1 MAENKSE
8 FEFEGQN
15 DNYQNNN
22 EIQQVNNT
30 GFCLSFFSTGS
41 LQKKKCLLQRQQH
54 TNDQYFTNSYLK
66 SKIIYCQMNS

>member
-30 GFCLSFFSTGS
+30 GSFQQDLYRKKMFATTST
-41 LQKKKCLLQRQQH
+41 
-54 TNDQYFTNSYLK
+54 TY
-66 SKIIYCQMNS
+66 

>member
-41 LQKKKCLLQRQQH
+41 LQKKNVRYNVNNILMTNILQ
-54 TNDQYFTNSYLK
+54 
-66 SKIIYCQMNS
+66 IVI